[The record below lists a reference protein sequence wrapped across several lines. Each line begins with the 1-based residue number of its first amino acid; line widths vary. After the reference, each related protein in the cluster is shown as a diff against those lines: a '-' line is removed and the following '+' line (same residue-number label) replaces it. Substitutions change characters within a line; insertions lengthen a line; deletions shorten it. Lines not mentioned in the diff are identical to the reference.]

1 MVVVVGVRVVDGDV
15 SRGRSLEGCCR
26 IGGNGF
32 RMGSWQGAAESGDR
46 GSEDIPERAFPV
58 KGRLADFL
66 RTICAKAVSGF
77 FLLEDLVQEFD

>member
-1 MVVVVGVRVVDGDV
+1 MLIVKEQRVGKEQRT
-15 SRGRSLEGCCR
+15 E
-26 IGGNGF
+26 
-32 RMGSWQGAAESGDR
+32 ES
-46 GSEDIPERAFPV
+46 EVIPERAFPV